1 MPPIPPWTKRDNFST
16 PSHQRLADGINA
28 LSFLTGTGELD
39 TIAAPGG
46 KTVANR
52 RPFVVPEIVFG
63 KVTGTGPNGEADFS
77 GDGRYWVKKQRPQVP
92 GTLTAITTLIDDD
105 SPEGD
110 MVANGSGDPIMD
122 QIVMATNVTP
132 GDTHA
137 IAANTPVLL
146 IAFYATDDTGK
157 RVKRYMLIP
166 TVSLPVGELDGMVYQ
181 NTSQDTGGFADVRLV
196 NR

>member
-63 KVTGTGPNGEADFS
+63 KVTNTGPNGEADFTT
-77 GDGRYWVKKQRPQVP
+77 DGRYWVIKQRLAVP
-92 GTLTAITTLIDDD
+92 GSETAATTLIDDD

-110 MVANGSGDPIMD
+110 MISDGTDPVVD
-122 QIVMATNVTP
+122 DIVFATNVTP
-132 GDTHA
+132 GDTHL

-166 TVSLPVGELDGMVYQ
+166 TASLPVGELDGMVYQ